1 MRTKE
6 RNRTAAEWSN
16 EPIAKLAIEASAHL
30 LADGFGELRWYRIA
44 HLVVLA

>member
-6 RNRTAAEWSN
+6 RNRAAAEWSN
-16 EPIAKLAIEASAHL
+16 EPIAKLAAETAANL